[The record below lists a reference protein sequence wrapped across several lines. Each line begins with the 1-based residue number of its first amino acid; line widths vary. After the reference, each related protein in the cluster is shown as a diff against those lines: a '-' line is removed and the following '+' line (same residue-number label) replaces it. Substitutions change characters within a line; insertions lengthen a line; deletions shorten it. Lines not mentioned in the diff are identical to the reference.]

1 MQLKDYVK
9 LKTWEKNY
17 LKIKVTTRQP
27 KTEFYWIMEDN
38 TIKLRVKA
46 IPEKWKANEEIIR
59 FISIEL
65 FVKKENIEIISWA
78 ADSVKLVRISC

>member
-9 LKTWEKNY
+9 LKIGEKNY
-17 LKIKVTTRQP
+17 LKIKVITRQP
-27 KTEFYWIMEDN
+27 KTEFYWIMDDQ

-59 FISIEL
+59 FISEEL
-65 FVKKENIEIISWA
+65 WIKKESIEIISWA
-78 ADSVKLVRISC
+78 ADSVKLVRVSC